1 MFDQVVGI
9 LKQFADTDEITMD
22 SLLTED
28 LGLSSLELINIISE
42 FEDEFDIEI
51 PDRVIPTMHTVRD
64 IVAYLE
70 KNT

>member
-9 LKQFADTDEITMD
+9 LKQFVDTADITMD
-22 SLLTED
+22 SALVED
-28 LGLSSLELINIISE
+28 LGVSSLELISIISE
-42 FEDEFDIEI
+42 FENEFDIEI

-64 IVAYLE
+64 IVDYLE